1 MEKLSLPELIRQS
14 TEEMHRLNYS
24 ELTIKLYCY
33 DFNKVLSFAEK
44 TGETFFNEELGAR
57 FLREVHGFPS
67 TIPLFLYLVQH
78 YYAVCVVYGYYALG
92 DYQLYR
98 AFTRKGVIRNP
109 VDWSL
114 GDRNIVDAY
123 VDSVQTADNSE
134 ATKKLRIHHIKLFY
148 DFLGF
153 RKIPSVSDVTAKTI
167 SDYALS
173 LQGGSVVYAKHRL
186 ATLRFYFRY
195 LYKHGYCTQDLSYS
209 VPSVIAPKNMN
220 VPALWSKDEIELLL
234 KSVDRGSPVGK
245 RNYAI
250 LLLVTQLGIRIAD
263 IANLQLDHLKW
274 ERKEIAFSQHKTSSN
289 VVFPML
295 DETGWALI
303 DYVRYAR
310 PKSGVPHVFLTC
322 KAPYTNLHP
331 SSVGCVLQRQL
342 ERCGIHKKG
351 GTVSGMHSLRH
362 ALARRLLEQ
371 GTPLSTVSQIM
382 GHTSYCSTS
391 PYLKVDID
399 GLRDCALSLEGVLCH
414 D

>member
-1 MEKLSLPELIRQS
+1 MEKLPLPELVKQALS
-14 TEEMHRLNYS
+14 ELQRLNYS
-24 ELTIKLYCY
+24 KLTIREHRYS
-33 DFNKVLSFAEK
+33 FNKVLAFAEQ
-44 TGETFFNEELGAR
+44 TGETFFSEGFGTRYLKDVCDYPSQVPLINREPVVKSAVRAIKKLG
-57 FLREVHGFPS
+57 E
-67 TIPLFLYLVQH
+67 
-78 YYAVCVVYGYYALG
+78 
-92 DYQLYR
+92 YQLYG
-98 AFTRKGVIRNP
+98 AFTRKGAIKNP
-109 VDWSL
+109 IDWSL

-123 VDSVQTADNSE
+123 VDSVQTADHSD
-134 ATKKLRIHHIKLFY
+134 ATKRLRIHHIKLFY

-153 RKIPSVSDVTAKTI
+153 QKTMSISDVTAKNI
-167 SDYALS
+167 SDYAMS

-186 ATLRFYFRY
+186 ATLRYYFRY
-195 LYKHGYCTQDLSYS
+195 LYKNGYCKQDLSHS

-234 KSVDRGSPVGK
+234 KSIDRGGPAGK
-245 RNYAI
+245 RDYAI
-250 LLLVTQLGIRIAD
+250 LLLVIQLGIRIAD
-263 IANLQLDHLKW
+263 IAKLQLEHLKW
-274 ERKEIAFSQHKTSSN
+274 ERKEIVFAQHKTGN
-289 VVFPML
+289 NAIFPML

-310 PKSGVPHVFLTC
+310 PQSDDPHVFLTC
-322 KAPYTNLHP
+322 NAPYTYLHP
-331 SSVGCVLQRQL
+331 SSVGCILKRWML
-342 ERCGIHKKG
+342 RCGIHKKG

-371 GTPLSTVSQIM
+371 GTPLSTVAQIM